1 MSRPGPDTEAENLKP
16 CHGIDA
22 STVEALRG
30 VLTRFGVTFC
40 PSALTGVSPPSE
52 AKINAE
58 KTAVD
63 DTLALWTK
71 RLTCWLAQASNP
83 TLLGVDV
90 CVELCLELLCRMVAA
105 HGGLWKVQSD
115 RNFVYKAA
123 EKFLSERLHKWDG
136 FFPSTTKAES
146 TEAVRDFACLVW
158 RTAKGVVQQSKEKSK
173 AKPKSPLKQTELKTV
188 PKEVVKDVAD
198 FEEVHVEEEGEE
210 LEEDEEFR
218 KGVEAAK
225 KALRGAGEQDS
236 DLVGGEFPTHVA
248 SRTRSSKATEK
259 GLPAVYGLAPPKS
272 NAPPRPSPPPKQ
284 PKEKKRSAS
293 PSKIVLRNVSKK
305 V

>member
-1 MSRPGPDTEAENLKP
+1 MEFFKP

-52 AKINAE
+52 AKKNAE

-83 TLLGVDV
+83 TLLGVSSGR
-90 CVELCLELLCRMVAA
+90 CLELLCRMVAA

-225 KALRGAGEQDS
+225 KALRGAGKQDS
-236 DLVGGEFPTHVA
+236 TWSEGI
-248 SRTRSSKATEK
+248 S
-259 GLPAVYGLAPPKS
+259 
-272 NAPPRPSPPPKQ
+272 PRM
-284 PKEKKRSAS
+284 
-293 PSKIVLRNVSKK
+293 
-305 V
+305 